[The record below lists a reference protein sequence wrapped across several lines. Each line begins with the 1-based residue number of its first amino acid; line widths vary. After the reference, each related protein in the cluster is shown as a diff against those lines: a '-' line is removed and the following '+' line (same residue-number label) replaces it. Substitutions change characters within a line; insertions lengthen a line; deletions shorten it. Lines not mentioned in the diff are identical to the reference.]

1 MKQIYIVILMLAFGF
16 TAIAQDNSLMFTKG
30 IPQSTQLNAAFRPVK
45 KWYLA
50 MPALGSVQFNG
61 TNSGFS
67 WNDIIRK
74 GTGMQADSLIVDL
87 DYAAGQM
94 QDNNLFA
101 TEASLQ
107 VLGFGFAVKQWFFTF
122 DINHRL
128 KARMNYPASLM
139 NLRYG
144 NWDYD
149 LSQPI
154 NHSFSDIYVNGL
166 DYHEVVLG
174 ASKSIN
180 DKLTLGVRV
189 KYLIGVANVQSEY
202 FTLEMETFQ
211 NGNMRITSD
220 ASFRTNIP
228 LDITY
233 DAEGYVDNLEVR
245 DDADELFTSTKN
257 TGFGLDL
264 GATYQLTD
272 KLMLGAAINDLGF
285 INWKEGTS
293 RLFTKGTFDY
303 DGVNVSDEL
312 TGDAG
317 DADYL
322 EQLGDDFEETFR
334 FSNDADSYRTG
345 LMGNFNVSADYQFK
359 EWLNFGLVSKNY
371 FVDDKLVPQVT
382 LATGLQAGRILSGA
396 ITYSYMKN
404 APANLGAGMALNL
417 GPFQVYAVTD
427 NLNAAFKPASA
438 KYVNARLGINFVF
451 NGKRDKADDRP
462 EESVE

>member
-1 MKQIYIVILMLAFGF
+1 MKQLYIAIILLTLGF
-16 TAIAQDNSLMFTKG
+16 CTFAQDNSLMFTKG

-45 KWYLA
+45 KWYVA

-74 GTGMQADSLIVDL
+74 GTGLQSDSLIVDL
-87 DYAAGQM
+87 DYATSQM

-122 DINHRL
+122 DINHKL
-128 KARMNYPASLM
+128 KARMNYPVSLM

-149 LSQPI
+149 MNKPI
-154 NHSFSDIYVNGL
+154 NHSFSDMYVNGL
-166 DYHEVVLG
+166 DYNEVAIG
-174 ASKSIN
+174 ASKVIN
-180 DKLTLGVRV
+180 DKLTLGMRV
-189 KYLIGVANVQSEY
+189 KYIMGVANVQSEY
-202 FTLEMETFQ
+202 FRLDMETLT
-211 NGNMRITSD
+211 NGTMRIISD
-220 ASFRTNIP
+220 AAFRTNIP

-233 DAEGYVDNLEVR
+233 DADGYVDQLEVS
-245 DDADELFTSTKN
+245 DDAEDMFTSTKN
-257 TGFGLDL
+257 TGWGFDF
-264 GATYQLTD
+264 GATYQVTE

-293 RLFTKGTFDY
+293 RLYTKGTFEY
-303 DGVNVSDEL
+303 SGVDVSDEL

-322 EQLGDDFEETFR
+322 EQLADDFEETFR
-334 FSNDADSYRTG
+334 FSNDGGSYSTG
-345 LMGNFNVSADYQFK
+345 LMGSFNVSADYQLK
-359 EWLNFGLVSKNY
+359 RWLNFGFVSKNY
-371 FVDDKLVPQVT
+371 FVEDKLIPQVS
-382 LATGLQAGRILSGA
+382 LATGLQAGRILSTA

-404 APANLGAGMALNL
+404 APANLGAGMALKL
-417 GPFQVYAVTD
+417 GAFQVYAVTD

-451 NGKRDKADDRP
+451 NGKREKADEVV
-462 EESVE
+462 EESIQ